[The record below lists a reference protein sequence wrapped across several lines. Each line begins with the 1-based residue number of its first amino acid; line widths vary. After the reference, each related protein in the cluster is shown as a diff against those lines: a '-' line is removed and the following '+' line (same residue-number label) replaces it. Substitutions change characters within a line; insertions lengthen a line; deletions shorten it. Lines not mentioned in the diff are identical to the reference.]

1 MRERKLFQRI
11 FLWFLGAMLL
21 MALVSVLLTIF
32 MTQQGIILTGQQEA
46 LSNALDRNGK
56 RLLELVE
63 TESPARLREEIDRI
77 RSETGLAIFIFEG
90 EGVPVTVEGGHSRDF
105 LERLGRDAVELLGQG
120 TTFQTRGEFSSVFRQ
135 LGSPSGK
142 DYILVG
148 AFRRSPYI
156 ARLLTGNPKALA
168 IHLMGLLATAL
179 VFCFLLARYLSDPL
193 VRLSKTARSVSSG
206 QLDTPVE
213 DLVKNRSDEI
223 GELARSFEAMTKH
236 LTTLLEAQRR
246 LIRDI
251 SHELRTPL
259 ARLGVALELAR
270 KKSGS
275 VTKESLERI
284 ERESEVLN
292 DMIGDLLSLSR
303 VEAEMD
309 HVTFEMVDLA
319 AILENVVEDANFEA
333 RAMKRRV
340 ELVYPDDLEP
350 VRLNSEL
357 VRRAVEN
364 IVRNGL
370 RYTPEG
376 TAVSVKAER
385 RTRGGRSGVSV
396 TVLDKGPGVPEDEL
410 EQIFKPFYRTEASRS
425 RDTGGSGLG
434 LAIAQKAALAH
445 GGDINAE
452 LPPGG
457 GLLVEMWL
465 PLRSRDL

>member
-21 MALVSVLLTIF
+21 MVLVSVLLTVF

-56 RLLELVE
+56 GLLEVVE
-63 TESPARLREEIDRI
+63 TGNPARLRESIDRI
-77 RSETGLAIFIFEG
+77 RSETGLGIFIFDVD
-90 EGVPVTVEGGHSRDF
+90 GVPVPVEGGPSKDF
-105 LERLGRDAVELLGQG
+105 LERLGRDAADLLGQG

-148 AFRRSPYI
+148 VFRRSPYI
-156 ARLLTGNPKALA
+156 ARVLTGNPKALL

-213 DLVKNRSDEI
+213 DLVKDRSDEI

-270 KKSGS
+270 KRSGT
-275 VTKESLERI
+275 VARESLERI

-292 DMIGDLLSLSR
+292 DMIGDLLSLSK

-333 RAMKRRV
+333 RVIKRRV

-364 IVRNGL
+364 IVRNVL

-385 RTRGGRSGVSV
+385 RSRGGRPGVSL

-410 EQIFKPFYRTEASRS
+410 QQIFKPFYRTETSRS

-445 GGDINAE
+445 GGEINAE
-452 LPPGG
+452 LPSGG

-465 PLRSRDL
+465 PLQSMDL